1 MLLIL
6 SIRKKKSYAWIFFF
20 WYYVLFPPSYKF
32 SSQEWTSV
40 MSPSLLFVL
49 SFDLHSVCVRH
60 RNLAP
65 GFMRIEIGV
74 EVKRSSALFP
84 AQAFWA
90 ENGQTAGGQSSVWYP
105 AVPELAGLLL
115 VSIFGH
121 LKKKEI
127 SGHHSCL
134 CCDWAFPDAAFFSMD
149 NLDIRNESAFGLSSG
164 QEI

>member
-6 SIRKKKSYAWIFFF
+6 SRHTIFFF

-121 LKKKEI
+121 LKKK
-127 SGHHSCL
+127 
-134 CCDWAFPDAAFFSMD
+134 
-149 NLDIRNESAFGLSSG
+149 RNFRSPFMSVLWLSLSRRG
-164 QEI
+164 IF